1 MVLLARASFSRCARF
16 SSGSAAGLRSSSS
29 STIDSRRETIFARF
43 LALAAALLSYRTP
56 PLIALNEPEASLH
69 PDMLAPL
76 AGMIARAAEGS
87 QLWIVTHSE
96 RLAQEVETRCGVR
109 AKRVVRNDGATW
121 IDGMRLTGAMDDD
134 DE

>member
-1 MVLLARASFSRCARF
+1 MPVQHGRR
-16 SSGSAAGLRSSSS
+16 LRQL
-29 STIDSRRETIFARF
+29 R
-43 LALAAALLSYRTP
+43 
-56 PLIALNEPEASLH
+56 
-69 PDMLAPL
+69 M
-76 AGMIARAAEGS
+76 AAEAS

-121 IDGMRLTGAMDDD
+121 IDGMRLTGAMEDD